1 MLLLSS
7 ISQVGIYP
15 ELGYYIP
22 DMKKTIHNSE
32 YGKLISLLIELRKNE
47 GITQTD
53 LASRLKKP
61 QSFVS
66 KYETGERRIDVI
78 EFLEISKAIKA
89 DPIKIIQSL
98 NSK

>member
-1 MLLLSS
+1 
-7 ISQVGIYP
+7 
-15 ELGYYIP
+15 
-22 DMKKTIHNSE
+22 MKKTIHNSE
-32 YGKLISLLIELRKNE
+32 YGKLISLLIELRKHND
-47 GITQTD
+47 ITQIE
-53 LASRLKKP
+53 LAKKINKP

-89 DPIKIIQSL
+89 NPIKIIKRI